1 MTLDAIRN
9 SLSYRDSISLE
20 GTREILFLGYLVADY
35 RVVNGCRVMVTLYNG
50 IGRPRTNVL
59 YPFVHDAVD
68 RIVSHVDFLMRSSRL
83 SDLAH

>member
-9 SLSYRDSISLE
+9 SLRFKYSVSNPDYRIC
-20 GTREILFLGYLVADY
+20 LFWGYCVAVY
-35 RVVNGCRVMVTLYNG
+35 RVVGGGRVMVTLYNG

-68 RIVSHVDFLMRSSRL
+68 RIVSHVDFLIRAGRMD
-83 SDLAH
+83 DLAH

>member
-9 SLSYRDSISLE
+9 SLSFKYSDSNPECRIC
-20 GTREILFLGYLVADY
+20 LFKGCLVADY

-68 RIVSHVDFLMRSSRL
+68 RIVSHVDFLIRAGRMC
-83 SDLAH
+83 DLAH